1 LPDSKQT
8 AAATQGKR
16 MKLLFLMQIA
26 RQQTNGSCSAGQTYE
41 AAVCLLLMLTR
52 KMLSKNAAP
61 PFATSAAS

>member
-26 RQQTNGSCSAGQTYE
+26 RQQTNGSCNAGQTYE
-41 AAVCLLLMLTR
+41 AAA
-52 KMLSKNAAP
+52 NADCETANKRQLQRR
-61 PFATSAAS
+61 ANV